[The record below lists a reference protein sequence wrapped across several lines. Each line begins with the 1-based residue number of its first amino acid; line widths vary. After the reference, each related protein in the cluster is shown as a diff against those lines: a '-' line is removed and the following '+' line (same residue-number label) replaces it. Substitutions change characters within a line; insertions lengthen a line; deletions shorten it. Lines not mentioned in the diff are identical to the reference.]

1 VNSPQ
6 APQWRPPPPPP
17 RNGQR
22 PSQPSRPADRERTR
36 RIVGIVLYSLSVLTG
51 LGLLLALFLLPPIF
65 DDDYVRMQAMAIGA
79 ACALVPLTLY
89 IALPRLVDRYDP
101 EPWWCLLLAFGWG
114 AFAACG
120 FAAAINTGFDEILA
134 ALVGKETSE
143 ALTACVCAPVVEE
156 LWKGLGVFGTF
167 YFLRREFDG
176 VVDGVIYATFC
187 ALGFATV
194 ENVTYYARAGL
205 STQDTALV
213 GTFIMRGV
221 LSPWCHPLFTSMT
234 GLGFGI
240 ARETERRWLRWM
252 APIFGYCGAVFLH
265 STWNTASTLSGMLML
280 LMLPL
285 WFLFVFGFFCLLI
298 WLVARKGRIIRDH
311 LKDEVMMGFLTQ
323 GELLLVSSPVGRLR
337 AGWGHGALGKEF
349 VGAASRLALAK
360 WHTGRAMRGKR
371 MTVSADW
378 IVPMRQNLAQLRTRI
393 QQTSRK
399 PFAPNPPMLQ
409 RPYDPRMP
417 YGQPGQPG
425 PQGPGQPPPY
435 PGPPPPGTWRQ

>member
-1 VNSPQ
+1 MNSPQ
-6 APQWRPPPPPP
+6 APQWRPPPPPSRQVP
-17 RNGQR
+17 TAGRGNGR
-22 PSQPSRPADRERTR
+22 PDGERTR
-36 RIVGIVLYSLSVLTG
+36 RVVGGVVYTLSVLAC
-51 LGLLLALFLLPPIF
+51 LGLLLALFLLPPILDGDF
-65 DDDYVRMQAMAIGA
+65 DRLQAMGIGA
-79 ACALVPLTLY
+79 ACALVPLVLY
-89 IALPRLVDRYDP
+89 IAIPRLVDRYDP

-120 FAAAINTGFDEILA
+120 FAAAINTGFDEVLA

-156 LWKGLGVFGTF
+156 FWKGLGVFGTF

-205 STQDTALV
+205 SSQDTALV

-240 ARETERRWLRWM
+240 ARETDRRWLRWM
-252 APIFGYCGAVFLH
+252 APVFGYCGAVLLH

-285 WFLFVFGFFCLLI
+285 WFLFVFAFFCLLI

-323 GELLLVSSPVGRLR
+323 GELLLVSSPIGRLR

-360 WHTGRAMRGKR
+360 WHTGRAMRGNR
-371 MTVSADW
+371 GTVSADW
-378 IVPMRQNLAQLRTRI
+378 IVPMRQNLTQLRTRI

-399 PFAPNPPMLQ
+399 PFAPAPLMPPVPP
-409 RPYDPRMP
+409 PY
-417 YGQPGQPG
+417 
-425 PQGPGQPPPY
+425 QPPPAY
-435 PGPPPPGTWRQ
+435 RPPPGGSGGPWRP

>member
-6 APQWRPPPPPP
+6 APQWRPPPPPSRQAP
-17 RNGQR
+17 TGAGRNGR
-22 PSQPSRPADRERTR
+22 PDRERTR
-36 RIVGIVLYSLSVLTG
+36 RVVGGVVYTLSVLAG
-51 LGLLLALFLLPPIF
+51 LGLLLALFLLPPILDGDF
-65 DDDYVRMQAMAIGA
+65 DRLQAMGIGA
-79 ACALVPLTLY
+79 ACALVPLVLY
-89 IALPRLVDRYDP
+89 IAIPRLVDRYDP

-120 FAAAINTGFDEILA
+120 FAAAINTGFEQILA

-156 LWKGLGVFGTF
+156 FWKGLGVFGTF

-240 ARETERRWLRWM
+240 ARETDRRWLRWM
-252 APIFGYCGAVFLH
+252 APVFGYCGAVLLH

-285 WFLFVFGFFCLLI
+285 WFLFVFAFFCLLI

-323 GELLLVSSPVGRLR
+323 GELLLVSSPIGRLR

-360 WHTGRAMRGKR
+360 WHTGRAMRGNR
-371 MTVSADW
+371 GTVSADW
-378 IVPMRQNLAQLRTRI
+378 IVPMRQNLTQLRTRI

-399 PFAPNPPMLQ
+399 PFAPAPLMPPT
-409 RPYDPRMP
+409 PAAY
-417 YGQPGQPG
+417 
-425 PQGPGQPPPY
+425 QPPPAY
-435 PGPPPPGTWRQ
+435 RPPPGGSGGPWQQ